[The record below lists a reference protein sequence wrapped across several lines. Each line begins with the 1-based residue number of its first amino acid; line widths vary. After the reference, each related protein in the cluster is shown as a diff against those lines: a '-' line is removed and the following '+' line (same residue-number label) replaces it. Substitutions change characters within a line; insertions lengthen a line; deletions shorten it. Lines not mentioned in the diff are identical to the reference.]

1 MSVRKSF
8 PVPFASFGEL
18 TARRRLQAGF
28 AAQQDL
34 ATALGIAQQ
43 TISRWEKGLSR
54 PRPKDI
60 PTLERLLGTKPG
72 ELARA
77 AGYEVAP
84 ASAQADTATSY
95 DRALPLSALAPAT
108 FESFCAELLT
118 RRYRPS
124 GGTVSR
130 YGGPGQKQHGID
142 IVVTGPLGTHTFQCK
157 RVDEFGA
164 QKVHT
169 VVAEQTYPADLKVLL
184 LSNVASPKARDA
196 MAAHKGWEL
205 WDREDLTRR
214 LHELSFDDRIDLVD
228 IYFNGKRQDLLG
240 VEEAGP
246 FQSSDDFFKPF
257 LVPDRF
263 FNHTWQVVGRDEE
276 VAQVLEHV
284 GDPSVVLTC
293 LSGGPGLGKSRLLR
307 HIVAQ
312 LHAHDASLRIKLVS
326 PTEEVKAVHLDR
338 LRSPEGNTV
347 LVVDDAHERED
358 LGLLLRHAAV
368 PDNRTRLLF
377 ALRPYGKEALRLQ
390 AAEVSLLGTLV
401 RFVDMQPQT
410 VAQATVLATEVLRE
424 CGGPISVAA
433 EIAKTTYTTPLV
445 TVLAAQLVAK
455 NEVSI
460 ALLNNVADFRAYV
473 LTCVQD
479 VVAGK
484 IATGQDDWKV
494 RAILR
499 VVALVQ
505 PIIPDDP
512 GLLSILKLTEDVEA
526 PDAARLLRLLNE
538 AGILLKRGL
547 RHRLAP
553 DLLADEV
560 IQANYINHDGTANQ
574 RVHAVFDEANAEQL
588 KNLLVN
594 LGRLDWR
601 LREGATTD
609 SVLLASLYPKLKWQE
624 QYHNPHLEAVEAV
637 AYYQPRLALDF
648 AKRLIGEG
656 HGDSSSVCGMLRN
669 AAYTYD
675 HLEEACKLLWL
686 AGRGDARALH
696 QQPSH
701 GIRILKELAEFE
713 PNKPVDYVQA
723 VVRFALEL
731 LERPASLNFAYTPF
745 AILEGPLSTEME
757 TTTSSRMTLTIH
769 RYQLPLTVAQE
780 VRDEVTNSLLR
791 FIREGPPRRAFL
803 AAQTMSEALRGPMHG
818 DTSDGAWSREHQ
830 KLLRAMLEA
839 LKGADVSPVVL
850 MRAAQ
855 SASWHAFYGPTKTQP
870 DAHAVLQR
878 LDRDLPTRLV
888 RALVDGWG
896 TDTWELSEALE
907 REAHV
912 ADRARLTQELRNT
925 FPAVS
930 ELSELLEMWMAEI
943 ASIAGDGY
951 GASFLLVNHLLE
963 RVEGFAIDVI
973 ERCSASHTSRL
984 ANYVG
989 KALSVVIAADETSLV
1004 DDFLL
1009 RSRNSVPV
1017 LRQVSEAYARFESN
1031 RTYRPS
1037 EIELFKRIFQSKD
1050 EVVGRHAASLVQQVA
1065 KRSPALAVEL
1075 VCAVD
1080 LEAHPRAIHEMFM
1093 WLSSEKTIPPNELRA
1108 RRRELLKKLLPLPKL
1123 EDHWVL
1129 KFLSSSMREDAPAV
1143 VELVQDRL
1151 KEASRRK
1158 DWTYTPLRKEHR
1170 GDGLGLLGALNGPR
1184 LLRELLEWGLLEVA
1198 DHAGTRRLGEAVA
1211 GLCGKYDKTLFEVL
1225 LSFLATPTSER
1236 ATLVAAVLREAQN
1249 DFIYESPTFIREV
1262 LNAAELVSQAA
1273 VDDLHAAIVAAT
1285 RSGMR
1290 GGVVGQPF
1298 PEDVKLE
1305 QHASQML
1312 ATLSRADPA
1321 YDLYDDLLKDA
1332 QHSISRQEKTRAAME
1347 NDEIDAE

>member
-1 MSVRKSF
+1 MSVPKPS
-8 PVPFASFGEL
+8 PTPFATFGEL
-18 TARRRLQAGF
+18 LARRRIQAGF

-34 ATALGIAQQ
+34 ATALGVAQQ
-43 TISRWEKGLSR
+43 TVSRWEKGLSR
-54 PRPKDI
+54 PRPKEM
-60 PTLERLLGTKPG
+60 TLLERLLRTKPG
-72 ELARA
+72 ELAKA
-77 AGYEVAP
+77 AGREVAVT
-84 ASAQADTATSY
+84 SDQAETATSY
-95 DRALPLSALAPAT
+95 DRSLPLSALAPST

-118 RRYRPS
+118 RRYRAK

-130 YGGPGQKQHGID
+130 YGGPGSKQHGID
-142 IVVTGPLGTHTFQCK
+142 IVVTGPFGTHTFQCK

-169 VVAEQTYPADLKVLL
+169 AVAEQTYASDLKVLL

-196 MAAHKGWEL
+196 MAAHEGWEL

-214 LHELSFDDRIDLVD
+214 LHELSFDDRVDLVD

-240 VEEAGP
+240 LDEAGP

-263 FNHTWQVVGRDEE
+263 FNHTWQVVGREQE
-276 VAQVLEHV
+276 VAQVLEHARN
-284 GDPSVVLTC
+284 PEVVLTC
-293 LSGGPGLGKSRLLR
+293 LAGAPGLGKSRLLR
-307 HIVAQ
+307 HIVAE
-312 LHAHDASLRIKLVS
+312 LHAGDASLRIKLVS

-338 LRSPEGNTV
+338 LRNPQGNTL

-377 ALRPYGKEALRLQ
+377 AMRPYGKEALRLQ
-390 AAEVSLLGTLV
+390 AAEVSLLGALV
-401 RFVDMQPQT
+401 QFVDMQPQT
-410 VAQATVLATEVLRE
+410 VAQATALATEVLRE
-424 CGGPISVAA
+424 CDGPVSAAA

-455 NEVSI
+455 KKVSM
-460 ALLNNVADFRAYV
+460 ALLNNVADFRACV

-479 VVAGK
+479 VVAGE

-499 VVALVQ
+499 AVALVQ

-512 GLLSILKLTEDVEA
+512 GLLTILKLTEDVDES
-526 PDAARLLRLLNE
+526 DAARLLRLLNE
-538 AGILLKRGL
+538 AGVLLKRGV

-560 IQANYINHDGTANQ
+560 IQGNYINRDGTANS
-574 RVHAVFDEANAEQL
+574 RVHAVFDQANAEHL

-609 SVLLASLYPKLKWQE
+609 SVLLSSLHPKLRWQE
-624 QYHNPHLEAVEAV
+624 KYHNPHLEAVEAV

-648 AKRLIGEG
+648 AKRLIAEG
-656 HGDSSSVCGMLRN
+656 HGDSSSVCNMLRN
-669 AAYTYD
+669 AAYTFD

-686 AGRGDARALH
+686 AGRADARALH
-696 QQPSH
+696 QQPGH

-723 VVRFALEL
+723 VVRFALDL
-731 LERPASLNFAYTPF
+731 LERPATLKFTYTPF
-745 AILEGPLSTEME
+745 AILEGPLGTEME
-757 TTTSSRMTLTIH
+757 TTTASRMTMTIH

-780 VRDEVTNSLLR
+780 VRDEVTSSLLR
-791 FIREGPPRRAFL
+791 FMREGPPRRAFL

-839 LKGADVSPVVL
+839 LKSTDISPVVL
-850 MRAAQ
+850 VRAAQ
-855 SASWHAFYGPTKTQP
+855 SASWHAFYGPAQTRP
-870 DAHAVLQR
+870 DAHAILE
-878 LDRDLPTRLV
+878 LLNRDLPTRLV

-912 ADRARLTQELRNT
+912 ADRARLTQELRDAFT
-925 FPAVS
+925 AVS

-943 ASIAGDGY
+943 AFVAGSGY
-951 GASFLLVNHLLE
+951 GAPFLLVNHLLE
-963 RVEGFAIDVI
+963 NVSGFAIDVI
-973 ERCSASHTSRL
+973 ERSNDSQESRL
-984 ANYVG
+984 ADYVG
-989 KALSVVIAADETSLV
+989 KALSVVIAADNTSLV
-1004 DDFLL
+1004 DEFLR
-1009 RSRNSVPV
+1009 RSRDSVPV
-1017 LRQVSEAYARFESN
+1017 LRQISEAYARFESN
-1031 RTYRPS
+1031 RAYRPS
-1037 EIELFKRIFQSKD
+1037 EIELLKRIFQSKD
-1050 EVVGRHAASLVQQVA
+1050 EMVGRHAASLVQQVA

-1075 VCAVD
+1075 VCEVD
-1080 LEAHPRAIHEMFM
+1080 LEAHPRAIHDMFM
-1093 WLSSEKTIPPNELRA
+1093 WLSSEKTIPPNELRS
-1108 RRRELLKKLLPLPKL
+1108 RRRQLLNKLRPLPKL

-1129 KFLSSSMREDAPAV
+1129 KFLSSSIKEDGQAV
-1143 VELVQDRL
+1143 VELVQERL

-1158 DWTYTPLRKEHR
+1158 DWAYTPLRKRHR
-1170 GDGLGLLGALNGPR
+1170 GDGVGLLSAPNGPR
-1184 LLRELLEWGLLEVA
+1184 LLRDILEWGLIEAV
-1198 DHAGTRRLGEAVA
+1198 DHASIRRLGEAVA
-1211 GLCGKYDKTLFEVL
+1211 GLCGKFEKTLFEVL
-1225 LSFLATPTSER
+1225 LSFMSTPTSER
-1236 ATLVAAVLREAQN
+1236 ATLVAAVLRQAQN
-1249 DFIYESPTFIREV
+1249 DFIYESPTFIREL
-1262 LNAAELVSQAA
+1262 LNTAELVGQAA
-1273 VDDLHAAIVAAT
+1273 LDDLHAAIVVAT

-1290 GGVVGQPF
+1290 GGGVGQPF

-1305 QHASQML
+1305 RHATQML
-1312 ATLSRADPA
+1312 ATLSRADPS

-1332 QHSISRQEKTRAAME
+1332 RDSISRQEKSRVAME
-1347 NDEIDAE
+1347 NDEIDNE